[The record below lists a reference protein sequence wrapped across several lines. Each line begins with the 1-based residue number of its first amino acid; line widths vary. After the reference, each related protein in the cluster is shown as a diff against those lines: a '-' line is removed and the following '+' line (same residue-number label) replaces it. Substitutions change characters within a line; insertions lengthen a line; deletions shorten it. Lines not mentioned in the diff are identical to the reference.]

1 MKKTKIYI
9 KWGAKHPESWHIY
22 TALYNDIKTRFK
34 QITQETRHRHMR
46 FEFKSINIPAAT
58 IVANEFIDKYMS
70 KANGEYIKIYLYIL
84 RHADKDV
91 NVADIADDLD
101 MLEADVR
108 RGIAYWSR
116 QQLICQIAD
125 EDSEV
130 LVQSI
135 DKPKDNIVY
144 IAEAQNKEVV
154 REKSTIY
161 DPDNRPRADIAK
173 LDGDDN
179 FSELTYIVQKLW
191 GVVLKPTDVERIAY
205 LYDNLSMSKDL
216 LEYLAEY
223 CATYNKK
230 STRYFEKVALDWHS
244 KGILTV
250 EKAKQEGSIYTK
262 EVYNVFKIFGIGRA
276 ATPVEAEII
285 LKWYKTYMF
294 SDNIIEEACKRTILT
309 AHKPD
314 FKYADKILAAWSKA
328 GVRTLEDIKRLDS
341 EHKKEGTIIAAK
353 PKQPN
358 RFHNME
364 ERDDDVDAR
373 ALEKMQE
380 MLKQYN

>member
-1 MKKTKIYI
+1 
-9 KWGAKHPESWHIY
+9 
-22 TALYNDIKTRFK
+22 
-34 QITQETRHRHMR
+34 MR
-46 FEFKSINIPAAT
+46 FEFRSINIPAAT
-58 IVANEFIDKYMS
+58 LVANEFIDKYMS

-84 RHADKDV
+84 RHADEDV
-91 NVADIADDLD
+91 NVENIADDLD

-108 RGIAYWSR
+108 RGIAYWVR
-116 QQLICQIAD
+116 QQLICEK
-125 EDSEV
+125 ED
-130 LVQSI
+130 LDGTMAVQGI
-135 DKPKDNIVY
+135 GEPKDNIVY

-154 REKSTIY
+154 KEKSVIY

-173 LDGDDN
+173 LDSDDN
-179 FSELTYIVQKLW
+179 FSELIYIVQKLW
-191 GVVLKPTDVERIAY
+191 KVGLKPTDVERIAY
-205 LYDNLSMSKDL
+205 LYDNLGMSKDL

-223 CATYNKK
+223 CATYSKR

-262 EVYNVFKIFGIGRA
+262 EVYNVFKAFGISRA

-294 SDNIIEEACKRTILT
+294 SDNIIEEACKRTILG

-328 GVRTLEDIKRLDS
+328 GVRTLDDIKRLDS
-341 EHKKEGTIIAAK
+341 EHKKEGNVINAK
-353 PKQPN
+353 PKQQN
-358 RFHNME
+358 RFHNMS
-364 ERDDDVDAR
+364 ERNDDVDAR